1 MKKIILT
8 IIVCLVIL
16 KTGQAQS
23 WQLQQQRNNLE
34 LSDLHF
40 LDSSNGFIFGD
51 SAIGGALITGVVLKT
66 FDGGTTW
73 NTYTLG
79 NSNYRTTKACV
90 LNANELFSAGRNGGG
105 NDGLFIKSVDG
116 GATWTNPTTFPE
128 RLFNVYFIN
137 SSTGWV
143 MGKNG
148 LLSKTTDGGIN
159 WVSQNVTGEDMFCM
173 KFFNNGTTGILGC
186 GGGEL
191 YRTTDGGNS
200 WNAIASNVP
209 DGLLGVDVKGGDAW
223 FCGEAGTIIY
233 SNDYGQTWSTQSSS
247 LPIDFGSVSF
257 ADNTHGW
264 MGGMAGT
271 INSTIDGGSL
281 WQSQPSGSSVDISG
295 LSIPDINH
303 GWYCN
308 TDGEIYSFNTAT
320 TVSDLTTE
328 NPEVIFYPNPS
339 HDFLFLTNNRN
350 QEINVSLINENGQTV
365 KTFDMEACKKT
376 QLDISKLSPGTY
388 QLISVSKSG
397 NRGTVQ
403 ASVIKL

>member
-1 MKKIILT
+1 MKKIILSV
-8 IIVCLVIL
+8 IVSLAGIPFGY
-16 KTGQAQS
+16 TQT
-23 WQLQQQRNNLE
+23 WQLHQQRNNLE

-40 LDSSNGFIFGD
+40 LDSSTGFVFGD
-51 SAIGGALITGVVLKT
+51 SAIGGAMITGVVLKT
-66 FDGGTTW
+66 TDGGSNW
-73 NTYTLG
+73 ITYTLG
-79 NSNYRTTKACV
+79 NSDYRTTKACV

-159 WVSQNVTGEDMFCM
+159 WVSQNVSGEDMFCM

-200 WNAIASNVP
+200 WNSITSNVP
-209 DGLLGVDVKGGDAW
+209 DGLLAVDIKGNDAW
-223 FCGEAGTIIY
+223 FCGEAGTIIH
-233 SNDYGQTWSTQSSS
+233 SSDYGQTWSTQSSA
-247 LPIDFGSVSF
+247 LPIDFGSVAF

-271 INSTIDGGSL
+271 INSTNDGGSV
-281 WQSQPSGSSVDISG
+281 WQSNPSGSNVDISG
-295 LSIPDINH
+295 LSIPDMNH

-320 TVSDLTTE
+320 SIHE
-328 NPEVIFYPNPS
+328 NDMHHPELMFYPNPVL
-339 HDFLFLTNNRN
+339 DVMYLTNMQN
-350 QEINVSLINENGQTV
+350 EDINVCIVNEIGQV
-365 KTFDMEACKKT
+365 VSNIDVQACHKI
-376 QLDISKLSPGTY
+376 QVDISKLSQGTY
-388 QLISVSKSG
+388 QLVYFSNSG
-397 NRGTVQ
+397 KRG
-403 ASVIKL
+403 AMPALIIKL